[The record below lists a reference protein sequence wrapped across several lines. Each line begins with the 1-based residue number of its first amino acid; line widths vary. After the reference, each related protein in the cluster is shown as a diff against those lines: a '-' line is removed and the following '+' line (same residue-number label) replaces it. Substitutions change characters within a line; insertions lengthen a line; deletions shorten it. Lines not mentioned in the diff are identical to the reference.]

1 MMALKEEN
9 GPSQAATARD
19 YVDKADGTGLFS
31 TTKVKDLQWWSNEK
45 EDEDSVYALTYLAEY
60 RGFIKWLVHN
70 HIPFDII
77 VRPDAAELSRYQTV
91 MVPSLVSVSDNNAN
105 LLRDYVFGGGNLIIT
120 KTGNA

>member
-60 RGFIKWLVHN
+60 RALSNGWYTTTSRSTSLCARMQQNYLVTKRSLCLPLCRSLTTML
-70 HIPFDII
+70 ICFVITFL
-77 VRPDAAELSRYQTV
+77 AA
-91 MVPSLVSVSDNNAN
+91 A
-105 LLRDYVFGGGNLIIT
+105 I
-120 KTGNA
+120 

>member
-77 VRPDAAELSRYQTV
+77 VRRMQQNYLVTKRSLCLPLCRSLTTMLICFVITFLAA
-91 MVPSLVSVSDNNAN
+91 A
-105 LLRDYVFGGGNLIIT
+105 I
-120 KTGNA
+120 

>member
-19 YVDKADGTGLFS
+19 YVDKADGTRLFS

-60 RGFIKWLVHN
+60 QGFIKWLVHN

-77 VRPDAAELSRYQTV
+77 VRPDAAELSRYQPD
-91 MVPSLVSVSDNNAN
+91 MRGALVSVSDNTAH
-105 LLRDYVFGGGNLIIT
+105 
-120 KTGNA
+120 